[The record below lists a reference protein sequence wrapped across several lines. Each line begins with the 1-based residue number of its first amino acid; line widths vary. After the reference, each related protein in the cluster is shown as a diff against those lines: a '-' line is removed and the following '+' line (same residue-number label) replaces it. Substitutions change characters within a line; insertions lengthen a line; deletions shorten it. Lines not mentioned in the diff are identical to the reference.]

1 MTEQQTALV
10 TGANKGIGFE
20 IAAGLGALGFRVG
33 VGARDTERGRAAV
46 RDLHDRGVDAFAVTL
61 DVTDDDS
68 VEAAVEGW
76 NGGLDVL
83 VNNAGISGGAME
95 LPSQASVDRM
105 RDVLETNV
113 LGVLRVTNAFLPVLR
128 RSSAPRIVNL
138 SSSMGSLALQHTEA
152 PGSGPV
158 ITAYSPSKTM
168 LNALTL
174 QYARE
179 FKDTPVM
186 VNAVCP
192 GYTATDFTGF
202 AGERTA
208 AQGAVVAVRLAT
220 IGDDGPRGVS
230 STRTGPCPGE
240 LVLENSPW

>member
-1 MTEQQTALV
+1 MTQARSALV

-20 IAAGLGALGFRVG
+20 IAAGLGGLGFRVG
-33 VGARDTERGRAAV
+33 VGARDAGRGQRAV
-46 RDLHDRGVDAFAVTL
+46 ELLHERGVDAFVVAL
-61 DVTDDDS
+61 DVSDDDS
-68 VEAAVEGW
+68 VEAAATDW
-76 NGGLDVL
+76 SGGLDVL

-95 LPSQASVDRM
+95 LPSEASVDRV

-113 LGVLRVTNAFLPVLR
+113 LGVLRVTNAFLPLLH
-128 RSSAPRIVNL
+128 RSPHPRIVNL
-138 SSSMGSLALQHTEA
+138 STSMASLTLQHGEL

-179 FKDTPVM
+179 FKDTPIM

-202 AGERTA
+202 AGDRSP
-208 AQGAVVAVRLAT
+208 AQGAAIAVELAT
-220 IGDDGPRGVS
+220 IDDDGPRG
-230 STRTGPCPGE
+230 GFFDDNG
-240 LVLENSPW
+240 VLPW